1 MVQQVQQW
9 VINTPETTLETIE
22 AVGTSSKKLIEWR
35 QTTGEHFVW
44 WCTGSWSLSWWY
56 DYHTWNR
63 YSWTKQMTN
72 LSIGTTRWPRTFSK
86 VDYGI
91 RVPKWWT
98 YKLDMVWRWW
108 GYSLQATIY
117 VKKGTSFS
125 DETIYT
131 ASSYENTNITVSKI
145 LTLGKFEIITVRWE
159 FYYWWSS
166 DYASAAINVSSLTLT
181 EL

>member
-22 AVGTSSKKLIEWR
+22 AVGTSSKKLIDWR

-44 WCTGSWSLSWWY
+44 WCTTTWSVSWWY
-56 DYHTWNR
+56 NYHTWNR
-63 YSWTKQMTN
+63 SSWMVQGN
-72 LSIGTTRWPRTFSK
+72 LWISTTRWPRTFSI
-86 VDYGI
+86 VDKGI

-98 YKLDMVWRWW
+98 YRLDMSWYGWS
-108 GYSLQATIY
+108 GSMKSTIY
-117 VKKGTSFS
+117 IKKGTSAS

-131 ASSYENTNITVSKI
+131 YTSYSSETRTLSKI
-145 LTLGKFEIITVRWE
+145 LTLWKFDTISMRWD
-159 FYYWWSS
+159 FYYSWSS
-166 DYASAAINVSSLTLT
+166 DYASWAIYINSLTLT

>member
-35 QTTGEHFVW
+35 QTTGEHFIW
-44 WCTGSWSLSWWY
+44 WCTATWSIHWWY
-56 DYHTWNR
+56 DYHTGNR
-63 YSWTKQMTN
+63 SSWTLQGDMT
-72 LSIGTTRWPRTFSK
+72 LSTTRWPRIFII
-86 VDYGI
+86 VDKGV

-98 YKLDMVWRWW
+98 YKLDMVWRW
-108 GYSLQATIY
+108 GYSSMRATIY

-131 ASSYENTNITVSKI
+131 GVTYANADITVSNV
-145 LTLGKFEIITVRWE
+145 LNLGKFDTISIWWD
-159 FYYWWSS
+159 FYYSWSA
-166 DYASAAINVSSLTLT
+166 DYASWDISISSLTLT